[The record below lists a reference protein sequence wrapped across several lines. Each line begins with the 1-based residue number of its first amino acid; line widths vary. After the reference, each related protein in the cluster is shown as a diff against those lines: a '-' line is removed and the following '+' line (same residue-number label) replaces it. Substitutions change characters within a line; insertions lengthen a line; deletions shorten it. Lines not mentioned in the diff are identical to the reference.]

1 MRLAC
6 PISMKPLHAARLAL
20 LSVLIALPVSSAIAG
35 DFSAVINGKSI
46 HVDATNDWNEDN
58 FGLGLEYRFATE
70 SRWKKQLMVN
80 GFRDS
85 SEEMSYMIGGGLYR
99 TLFATDRLDGFYVD
113 AGINAFVMTRK
124 DVNDNRPFPGALPSL
139 MVGNRYMGLNL
150 TYLPKQAVESL
161 FDAQM
166 MDETISGIFFLQFK
180 VSVSQLFPSD

>member
-1 MRLAC
+1 
-6 PISMKPLHAARLAL
+6 
-20 LSVLIALPVSSAIAG
+20 
-35 DFSAVINGKSI
+35 
-46 HVDATNDWNEDN
+46 
-58 FGLGLEYRFATE
+58 
-70 SRWKKQLMVN
+70 
-80 GFRDS
+80 
-85 SEEMSYMIGGGLYR
+85 MIGGGLYR